1 MRIIAGTYRG
11 RVLATLRG
19 PAVRPTGERLRESL
33 FDVLGDSIREEV
45 FIDCYAGSGSVA
57 LEALSRGAARV
68 YLIEESKAAQQLIS
82 RNLETLGL
90 PLNAILVRASAR
102 RGLRRLE
109 EEGVRA
115 RYCFLDPPYPSIRAA
130 GISQRAIRSTT
141 RERERTLRWLA
152 SSQLLEPHGSIIVQH
167 DKMDAPPESL
177 GALRAWPR
185 TRILAQGSN
194 ALSFYSRESSEPRP
208 RGSGG

>member
-11 RVLATLRG
+11 RVLASLRG

-33 FDVLGDSIREEV
+33 FDVLGDSVRDQV
-45 FIDCYAGSGSVA
+45 FVDCYAGSGSVG

-68 YLIEESKAAQQLIS
+68 YLIEESEAAQQLIG
-82 RNLETLGL
+82 RNLDSLGL
-90 PLNAILVRASAR
+90 PLHAILVRASVR
-102 RGLRRLE
+102 GGLRRLE

-115 RYCFLDPPYPSIRAA
+115 RFCFLDPPYDS
-130 GISQRAIRSTT
+130 S

-152 SSQLLEPHGSIIVQH
+152 SSQLMEPHGVILVQH
-167 DKMDAPPESL
+167 DKKDAPPEFPAASSP
-177 GALRAWPR
+177 WTR

-194 ALSFYSRESSEPRP
+194 ALSFYSCKSSETLESEP
-208 RGSGG
+208 SA

>member
-33 FDVLGDSIREEV
+33 FDVLGDSIRDEV
-45 FIDCYAGSGSVA
+45 FVDCYAGSGAVG

-68 YLIEESKAAQQLIS
+68 YLIEESEPAQRLIS
-82 RNLETLGL
+82 RNLDSLGL

-115 RYCFLDPPYPSIRAA
+115 RYCFLDPPYDS
-130 GISQRAIRSTT
+130 SK
-141 RERERTLRWLA
+141 ERERTLRWLA
-152 SSQLLEPHGSIIVQH
+152 ASQFPHSLMEPDGLIIVQH
-167 DKMDAPPESL
+167 DKKDAPPQSL
-177 GALRAWPR
+177 GTSGAWTR
-185 TRILAQGSN
+185 TRILSQGSN
-194 ALSFYSRESSEPRP
+194 ALSFYSLGNPTRESEPRL
-208 RGSGG
+208 